1 VKGSLTGQRY
11 LETPVRGVI
20 YACLKLSRGR
30 ITTTMGIVRNSLRS
44 MIEEAVQSVAGDL
57 KAGVRIELDIPKTP
71 EHGDYATNIALGLTR
86 QLRKNPREIASA
98 IVTRLNDT
106 GCILERVEIAGPGFI
121 NFFIKRAAWYG
132 IIREILDNP
141 GRYGK
146 LDIEEGP
153 KVQVEFVS
161 ANPTGPLHIGHG
173 RGAAIGDALANILQ
187 ARGCDV
193 EREYYINDAG
203 NQMDTLGR
211 SLYFRYLQG
220 LGENVEFP
228 DNHYRGEYMR
238 DLAHEAIKEFGD
250 RFRNTP
256 VDAVLQVFS
265 DYAGNSI
272 LDGIKEDL
280 DVFGVHF
287 DNWFSE
293 RKLHEQD
300 LIRKTI
306 ESLRARGYI
315 YDDEGAVWFRSTEF
329 GDEKDRV
336 VVRANGA
343 STYFAADL
351 AYHLDKF
358 ERGFSSVIDIWGAD
372 HHGYVERMRAGVQAI
387 GRAKEDL
394 RIVLVQ
400 LVNLLRGGEPVAMS
414 TRGGEFVTLRE
425 VVDEVGKDATRF
437 IFLTRR
443 TDSPLDFDLEVAKA
457 QSNDNPVYYV
467 QYAHARLCS
476 VFEVAR
482 ERGVIFDWREISDNT
497 LNLLQVAQEFEII
510 KLLGEYPEVLCECA
524 RSLEPH
530 YIPYYLGQLVSLFH
544 SYYHDNRILSDDA
557 ELTKARL
564 CLAAAIKEVI
574 ANALGLLG
582 VSAPQKM

>member
-1 VKGSLTGQRY
+1 M
-11 LETPVRGVI
+11 GV
-20 YACLKLSRGR
+20 
-30 ITTTMGIVRNSLRS
+30 VRNSLRS
-44 MIEEAVQSVAGDL
+44 MIAQAVQSVTGDQDK
-57 KAGVRIELDIPKTP
+57 KAEVRIELDIPRTS

-98 IVTRLNDT
+98 IVSGLNDS
-106 GCILERVEIAGPGFI
+106 GRILEKVEIAGPGFI
-121 NFFIKRAAWYG
+121 NFFIRPVAWYG

-141 GRYGK
+141 GKYGR
-146 LDIEEGP
+146 LEIEGGP

-173 RGAAIGDALANILQ
+173 RGAAIGDALANILH
-187 ARGCDV
+187 ARGCEV
-193 EREYYINDAG
+193 QREYYINDAG

-211 SLYFRYLQG
+211 SLYFRYLQEF
-220 LGENVEFP
+220 GENIEFP

-238 DLAHEAIKEFGD
+238 ELARHAMREYGD
-250 RFRNTP
+250 RFRKMP
-256 VDAVLQVFS
+256 VEAALQVFT
-265 DYAGNSI
+265 DYAGKCI
-272 LDGIKEDL
+272 LDEIKEDL

-293 RKLHEQD
+293 GELHKRD
-300 LIRKTI
+300 SIKKTI
-306 ESLRARGYI
+306 ESLRARGFI
-315 YDDEGAVWFRSTEF
+315 YDDEGAVWFRSTAF

-351 AYHLDKF
+351 AYHVDKF
-358 ERGFSSVIDIWGAD
+358 ERGFKSVIDIWGAD

-482 ERGVIFDWREISDNT
+482 ERGVVFDPREVLDAT
-497 LNLLQVAQEFEII
+497 LNHLQVPQEFEII
-510 KLLGEYPEVLCECA
+510 KMLGEYPEVLCECA

-530 YIPYYLGQLVSLFH
+530 YIPYYLNQLVSLFH

-564 CLAAAIKEVI
+564 CLAFAIKEVI

>member
-1 VKGSLTGQRY
+1 MGM
-11 LETPVRGVI
+11 VRTR
-20 YACLKLSRGR
+20 LK
-30 ITTTMGIVRNSLRS
+30 S
-44 MIEEAVQSVAGDL
+44 MIAETLESVTGNHDL
-57 KAGVRIELDIPKTP
+57 KAEINIELEIPRSP
-71 EHGDYATNIALGLTR
+71 EHGDYASNIALVLSR
-86 QLRKNPREIASA
+86 HLKRNPRQIASE
-98 IVTRLNDT
+98 IVVSINDSD
-106 GCILERVEIAGPGFI
+106 CILNKSEIAGPGFI
-121 NFFIKRAAWYG
+121 NFFIKPAAWYG

-141 GRYGK
+141 QKYGK
-146 LDIEEGP
+146 LEIEEGP

-173 RGAAIGDALANILQ
+173 RGAAIGDVLANILR
-187 ARGCDV
+187 ARGFQV
-193 EREYYINDAG
+193 QREYYINDAG

-211 SLYFRYLQG
+211 SLYFRYRQE
-220 LGENVEFP
+220 LGENIELP

-238 DLAHEAIKEFGD
+238 ELARDFMRDHGD

-256 VDAVLQVFS
+256 LEDAFPVFAG
-265 DYAGNSI
+265 YASRRI

-280 DVFGVHF
+280 DIFGVHF

-293 RKLHEQD
+293 RELHNRD
-300 LIRKTI
+300 SINKTI
-306 ESLRARGYI
+306 EYLRERGFI
-315 YDDEGAVWFRSTEF
+315 YEDQGAVWFRSTAF

-336 VVRANGA
+336 VVRATGA

-351 AYHLDKF
+351 AYHRDKF
-358 ERGFSSVIDIWGAD
+358 ERGFESSIDIWGAD
-372 HHGYVERMRAGVQAI
+372 HHGYVDRMRAGVQAL
-387 GRAKEDL
+387 GRGEDDL

-400 LVNLLRGGEPVAMS
+400 LVNLLRGGAPVAMS

-425 VVDEVGKDATRF
+425 VIDEVGTDATRF

-457 QSNDNPVYYV
+457 QSNDNPVFYV

-482 ERGVIFDWREISDNT
+482 DRGVEFDWRSISDET
-497 LNLLQVAQEFEII
+497 LNLLQVRQEFEII
-510 KLLGEYPEVLCECA
+510 KLLGEYPEVVCECV

-530 YIPYYLGQLVSLFH
+530 YIAYYLHQLVSLFH
-544 SYYHDNRILSDDA
+544 SYYHDNRILSEDA

-564 CLAAAIKEVI
+564 CLALAIKEVI
-574 ANALGLLG
+574 GSALMLLG
-582 VSAPQKM
+582 VRAPQKM